1 MATDR
6 SAAGMGPGTHGCTFG
21 GNPIAAACANAVLDV
36 LLAEGFLD
44 QVSASGH
51 QLRDAVDEV
60 AADFPSILPTVRS
73 KGLMIGMKC
82 GPSNIE
88 LVDELRRQKVLTVP
102 AGDNVV
108 RFLPP
113 LNIENKQINEA
124 QDALAKACKELS
136 L

>member
-1 MATDR
+1 
-6 SAAGMGPGTHGCTFG
+6 
-21 GNPIAAACANAVLDV
+21 
-36 LLAEGFLD
+36 
-44 QVSASGH
+44 
-51 QLRDAVDEV
+51 
-60 AADFPSILPTVRS
+60 
-73 KGLMIGMKC
+73 MIGMKC

-124 QDALAKACKELS
+124 QDALAKACKELT